1 MAVNRIATALLIVVA
16 VTTTATPLAAYACS
30 SSNPDKYSCHSCCA
44 KKPCCAASEKK
55 TAPAAQPLATN
66 ATGHELSFTASPGAV
81 AIVCDFPLGTSVPKQ
96 TRDSSEHSPPK
107 RALLCTFLI

>member
-16 VTTTATPLAAYACS
+16 VATTATPLAAFSCISSNIDNYAC
-30 SSNPDKYSCHSCCA
+30 HGCCA

-55 TAPAAQPLATN
+55 TASAAQPLATN
-66 ATGHELSFTASPGAV
+66 AAGHELSFTASPGAV
-81 AIVCDFPLGTSVPKQ
+81 AIVCDFPSGTSVPKQ
-96 TRDSSEHSPPK
+96 TRDSLGNSPTK

>member
-16 VTTTATPLAAYACS
+16 VAISATPLATYSCV
-30 SSNPDKYSCHSCCA
+30 SSNIANYSCHGCCA
-44 KKPCCAASEKK
+44 KKSCCAAPEKK

-66 ATGHELSFTASPGAV
+66 AAGHEFSFTASPCAV
-81 AIVCDFPLGTSVPKQ
+81 AIVCDFPSGTSVPKQ
-96 TRDSSEHSPPK
+96 TRDASGNSPPK